1 MTKKWVI
8 VLGVTLAV
16 GLVALL
22 VASAVLAQ
30 GPTPPSSSATPQAK
44 WGLRGHSGAFGAPGG
59 VMVGAPGGM
68 DEIAKLLNMTTE
80 EIWAQR
86 VLGKTIADLAKEK
99 GVSNQQLIDAL
110 VASQKTMLNQ
120 MVTNGRLTQAQADK
134 WLDWYKQAAAL
145 QLTEP
150 YVGFGG
156 MRGGPGGMRGPGGMH
171 EFGGMRGR
179 GHWDSSDP
187 QSPTPTP

>member
-44 WGLRGHSGAFGAPGG
+44 WGLRGHGGAF
-59 VMVGAPGGM
+59 GAPGGM

-86 VLGKTIADLAKEK
+86 VLA
-99 GVSNQQLIDAL
+99 
-110 VASQKTMLNQ
+110 
-120 MVTNGRLTQAQADK
+120 R
-134 WLDWYKQAAAL
+134 
-145 QLTEP
+145 P
-150 YVGFGG
+150 
-156 MRGGPGGMRGPGGMH
+156 
-171 EFGGMRGR
+171 
-179 GHWDSSDP
+179 
-187 QSPTPTP
+187 SPISPRKRT